1 MTVLQS
7 DLQGDNIRRFV
18 NGNRN
23 GLKDIFSN
31 QDHPILNMTLDLLFN
46 TEVVNKS
53 FEPAKPFPVKKLK
66 GMTLA

>member
-46 TEVVNKS
+46 SEVNKS
-53 FEPAKPFPVKKLK
+53 F
-66 GMTLA
+66 